1 MQRETEIRPY
11 TSRPTKRILDQS
23 YRRSISN
30 AMAIG
35 EGGTW
40 ISETEVLDGEVFL
53 GSGSKTGEKVL
64 AVWSIL

>member
-1 MQRETEIRPY
+1 M
-11 TSRPTKRILDQS
+11 LDES

-30 AMAIG
+30 AMANG

-53 GSGSKTGEKVL
+53 GSGSKTVEKAV